1 MASSIARIAG
11 LAAATG
17 LAGTAAFQ
25 LLLALG
31 VPWGRAAW
39 GGGHDRLPTPLRVAS
54 ALSAVVLAI
63 AAFVILGRTGYE
75 SGPSALFRWGTWAL
89 VGLLA
94 FSALGNFAS
103 RSRWEKLLLGPV
115 ALLMSLLCLIV
126 ALNPA

>member
-1 MASSIARIAG
+1 MASTIARVAG
-11 LAAATG
+11 LVAAIG

-39 GGGHDRLPTPLRVAS
+39 GGAHDRLPAALRVAS
-54 ALSAVVLAI
+54 ALSAGVLLIAAYVVLGQ
-63 AAFVILGRTGYE
+63 VGYW
-75 SGPSALFRWGTWAL
+75 SGPSALLRWGTWAL

-103 RSRWEKLLLGPV
+103 SSRWEKLLFGPI
-115 ALLMSLLCLIV
+115 ALSISLLCLIV
-126 ALNPA
+126 ALHPS